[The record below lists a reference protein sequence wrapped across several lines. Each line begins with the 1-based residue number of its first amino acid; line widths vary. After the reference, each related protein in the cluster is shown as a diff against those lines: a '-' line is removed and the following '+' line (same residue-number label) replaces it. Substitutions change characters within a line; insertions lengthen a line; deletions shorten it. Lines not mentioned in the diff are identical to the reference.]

1 MHVDSMTMKLPV
13 KMTDDEVKARAHEAA
28 ELVLELDLA
37 KADEA
42 DRKKAWKAAHES
54 KERYLRDLS
63 ESVRTRTEQRLV
75 EVDEVPCVGRA
86 TMEVYRRDTG
96 ELVLSRPMTEAE
108 MRSAA
113 QANLWDS
120 PKAAARADE
129 AQR

>member
-54 KERYLRDLS
+54 KELPARLIR
-63 ESVRTRTEQRLV
+63 VR
-75 EVDEVPCVGRA
+75 
-86 TMEVYRRDTG
+86 
-96 ELVLSRPMTEAE
+96 
-108 MRSAA
+108 
-113 QANLWDS
+113 ANTDR
-120 PKAAARADE
+120 AAAR
-129 AQR
+129 RG